1 MMAKDVTLEE
11 KVHEIALRAFERLQ
25 KLLSRLQSE
34 IGNYQKNLQMIAL
47 SEAQLDHYKIGLI
60 QDESVDE
67 STILNAIDRL
77 KENHIKQLKAMK
89 AAIFSCSND
98 LKQLHERRN
107 ILIAQGRELQEL
119 EEEVL

>member
-1 MMAKDVTLEE
+1 MAKDVTLEE
-11 KVHEIALRAFERLQ
+11 KVHEIDLRDFERLQ

-67 STILNAIDRL
+67 VTINNAIEQL

-119 EEEVL
+119 EEVL